1 MKESTSAKVYSVIGF
16 ILMIIGFLIGA
27 ILGSEQGT
35 SSINNAFNGAI
46 FIAYTLS
53 GLLSGLIF
61 IGIGIIISKI
71 DDFNNE
77 MNSRFEKLQKHDIS
91 DKVEE
96 EKDSPK
102 KEEPVNVKS

>member
-1 MKESTSAKVYSVIGF
+1 MKESTSAKAYSIIGF

-35 SSINNAFNGAI
+35 SSINNTFNGVI
-46 FIAYTLS
+46 FLTYTLS

-71 DDFNNE
+71 DDLNNE
-77 MNSRFEKLQKHDIS
+77 MNSRFEKLQKHDVP

-96 EKDSPK
+96 KEIVK
-102 KEEPVNVKS
+102 KEESVNVKS